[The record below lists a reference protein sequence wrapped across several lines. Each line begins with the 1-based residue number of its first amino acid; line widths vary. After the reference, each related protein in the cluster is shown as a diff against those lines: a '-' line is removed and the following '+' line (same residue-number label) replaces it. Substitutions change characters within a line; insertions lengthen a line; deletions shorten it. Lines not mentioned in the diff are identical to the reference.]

1 MSAENTSK
9 TIHFDQLL
17 TFPHLFIFRIVG
29 YADDTLM
36 QRCVDAL
43 EACLNRKI
51 VSSEQLPSRT
61 GRFVRI
67 HIGITTLNGDEIYA
81 GYDAIKSI
89 DGVRMAL

>member
-1 MSAENTSK
+1 MSDDTDTKA
-9 TIHFDQLL
+9 IHFDQLL

-36 QRCVDAL
+36 QRCIDAL
-43 EACLNRKI
+43 EKRLNRKI
-51 VSSEQLPSRT
+51 ESSEQLPSRT

-67 HIGITTLNGDEIYA
+67 HIGLITLNGDEIYA
-81 GYDAIKSI
+81 GYDAIKAV